1 MNCER
6 CGQANDP
13 GTVFCRNPSCNA
25 YLDWSSAPTAVNPQV
40 PPTAPLPAMPPLG
53 GPSIPPPPPITRPT
67 SVVPPPPPP
76 ATGPTPTVPRDR
88 GGITTVLTPSELVV
102 QPGSVVL
109 ATLRVRNTGTIVDN
123 VSVTVPDLPSDWVTI
138 EPPALNLYVDDDAE
152 VHVRIAPPRTPSTA
166 PGRRTFN
173 VVASSTL
180 DASVRATQSGAL
192 EVGRF
197 DDLVAQLTPPE
208 SEGKK
213 LGEHRLLLA
222 NRGNVAR
229 NVAISATD
237 RSEQVR
243 FGLPPNVELA
253 PGADLTV
260 PLRALPQR
268 RLWIGQPK
276 RHTFS
281 VEVDGKPQAQTQ
293 GTYTQ
298 IARLPKWLLPV
309 AAGVLAIL
317 LALGVPLLLRQLSKS
332 DANEPVAVPNL
343 SGLTLDQAQG
353 QLTALKL
360 RVEAA
365 AERIPDQ
372 PEGRVVRQEPA
383 AAEKVKPDSTVK
395 VFLGAGTVAV
405 VVPALEGLDFANAQ
419 ATLASKGL
427 VAEKDVRT
435 VEAAVPDRVVEVSP
449 AAGQSVAK
457 GATVKLIMSVAPG
470 KLPMP
475 YLLGMKPEDAS
486 AFLTQQG
493 FQKVEV
499 APSKVQSTEFAANS
513 VAQTIPAA
521 GTDFE
526 KNKAVTL
533 VLSSGPPLK
542 DIPSVIG
549 AAPDAATAD
558 LKAAGFAVLSS
569 TKTVDVTGDNAK
581 LGKVVDVVA
590 TGLPAKSTKAP
601 LGTTLQLVVGIG
613 TRKVAV
619 PAVANKTEAEAT
631 AAIQAVGLSVTTKKE
646 PSKTVAVGRVVSVS
660 PGAGTSQSEGSA
672 VEMTVSSGPPVP
684 VPNLVGKTIA
694 QAKAALTAVNLKAT
708 VSSWCKD
715 TDTVT
720 SQTPTPTTSGSTGGG
735 PTTTVVTEVARDSAV
750 GISCKSVFITPDIVL
765 KNPVDVSK
773 IVVATTVK
781 T

>member
-6 CGQANDP
+6 CGQANEP

-25 YLDWSSAPTAVNPQV
+25 YLDWSSAPTTLNAAL
-40 PPTAPLPAMPPLG
+40 PPTAPLPAVPLRG
-53 GPSIPPPPPITRPT
+53 GPPPPPPPPPITPPT
-67 SVVPPPPPP
+67 SVVPPPPPTTGATP
-76 ATGPTPTVPRDR
+76 AVPRDR
-88 GGITTVLTPSELVV
+88 GGIATVLTPSELVV

-109 ATLRVRNTGTIVDN
+109 ATLRIRNTGSIVDN
-123 VSVTVPDLPSDWVTI
+123 VSVTVPDLPPDWVTI
-138 EPPALNLYVDDDAE
+138 EPAALNLYVDDDAE
-152 VHVRIAPPRTPSTA
+152 VHVRVAPPRVPSTA

-173 VVASSTL
+173 VVASSSL

-243 FGLPPNVELA
+243 FGLPPTVELA

-260 PLRALPQR
+260 PLQALPRR

-276 RHTFS
+276 RHAFS
-281 VEVDGKPQAQTQ
+281 VEIDGKPHTQTQ

-309 AAGVLAIL
+309 AAAVLAVL

-332 DANEPVAVPNL
+332 DANQPVAVPNL

-360 RVEAA
+360 RVETGAT
-365 AERIPDQ
+365 IPDQ
-372 PEGRVVRQEPA
+372 PEGRVARQEPA
-383 AAEKVKPDSTVK
+383 AGQEVKPDSTVR
-395 VFLGAGTVAV
+395 VFLGAGSVVAV

-419 ATLASKGL
+419 ATLLSKGL
-427 VAEKDVRT
+427 VAEKDTRT
-435 VEAAVPDRVVEVSP
+435 VESANPDRVVEVSP
-449 AAGQSVAK
+449 PAGQSVTK
-457 GATVKLIMSVAPG
+457 GSTVKLVMSVAIG
-470 KLPMP
+470 KQTMP
-475 YLLGMKPEDAS
+475 FLLGLAPADATT
-486 AFLTQQG
+486 ALTQQG

-499 APSKVQSTEFAANS
+499 AAAKVASTEYAAGS

-526 KNKAVTL
+526 KNKPVTL

-542 DIPSVIG
+542 DIPPVIG
-549 AAPDAATAD
+549 ATPADATTD
-558 LKAAGFAVLSS
+558 LKAAGFLVQSAAVNR
-569 TKTVDVTGDNAK
+569 DVTGDNTK
-581 LGKVVDVVA
+581 IGKVLEVTG
-590 TGLPAKSTKAP
+590 TGLAKGATKAP
-601 LGTTLQLVVGIG
+601 LGTQLQLVVGVG
-613 TRKVAV
+613 TKKVKV
-619 PAVANKTEAEAT
+619 PALANKTEAEAT
-631 AAIQAVGLSVTTKKE
+631 AALQAAGLTITKTTA
-646 PSKTVAVGRVVSVS
+646 PSKTVAAGRVISTNPAANS
-660 PGAGTSQSEGSA
+660 DLLEGAA
-672 VEMTVSSGPPVP
+672 VALEVSSGPPVA
-684 VPNLVGKTIA
+684 VPNVVGRTIA
-694 QAKAALTAVNLKAT
+694 QAKAALTAVNLRAT
-708 VSSWCKD
+708 VQTGC
-715 TDTVT
+715 TDAEVVVGQ
-720 SQTPTPTTSGSTGGG
+720 SPGPTTSGSSGGG
-735 PTTTVVTEVARDSAV
+735 PTTTIVTEVARDSEVAIRCKAFF
-750 GISCKSVFITPDIVL
+750 ISPDIVL
-765 KNPVDVSK
+765 KVPTDISK
-773 IVVATTVK
+773 IVVTTVK